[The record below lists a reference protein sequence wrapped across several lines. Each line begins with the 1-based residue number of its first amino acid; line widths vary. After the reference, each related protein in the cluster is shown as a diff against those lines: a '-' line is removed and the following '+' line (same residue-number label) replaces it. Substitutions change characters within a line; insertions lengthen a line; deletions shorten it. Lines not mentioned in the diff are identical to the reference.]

1 MVDVEVLVDVDDLV
15 DMVAKGKICCA
26 KKKMDVHWSWLT
38 C

>member
-1 MVDVEVLVDVDDLV
+1 MDVEFLEDVDDLV

-26 KKKMDVHWSWLT
+26 KKKMDVHWSRLA

>member
-1 MVDVEVLVDVDDLV
+1 MDVEFLVDVDDLV

-26 KKKMDVHWSWLT
+26 KKKMDVHWSRLA